1 MILRL
6 ALRSLMAF
14 SPILVEAPIA
24 LGAAASSIQP
34 MDRNH
39 PSQVSRPEPT
49 RRQQR
54 CGTSEEFILPRP
66 NQRIRAGV
74 VQRPIGSL
82 PAPVAILLPGSGY
95 HNRDV
100 VINGYPYFKVFS
112 EALCRHGIAS
122 LRLDDP
128 GMGRSNGSKDQLTI
142 QELMEDIKA
151 SAEKIKSLAWADSR
165 RIGLIGHSEGGLF
178 SLMLGSQIPNANF
191 LVLMAAP
198 ARPLGELV
206 PQQLSDT
213 AQEQGLGAQD
223 SAAVKSGVITLFHGL
238 EALPSVNDRIK
249 ILQDFVSRI
258 DQLKNGSL
266 LKTFWIGLLASGWN
280 HRLISPWLYS
290 HLKVTQAFIDHSIR
304 VLPQHVLVLQG
315 SSDSQVNPTKDAR
328 RIDSIM
334 TNAKLPHKTIF
345 FENLDHLFGVNP
357 AGTSK
362 GYGRDWSEYE
372 TTILPLVSNWIK
384 QQPSGNATSAPR

>member
-1 MILRL
+1 MIRRL
-6 ALRSLMAF
+6 AARSLMALYL
-14 SPILVEAPIA
+14 ILVEAPIA
-24 LGAAASSIQP
+24 LGAAAISIQP
-34 MDRNH
+34 MDRDH
-39 PSQVSRPEPT
+39 SSQVNRPDPT
-49 RRQQR
+49 SRQQR
-54 CGTSEEFILPRP
+54 CGTSEEFILQRP

-128 GMGRSNGSKDQLTI
+128 GVGQSNGIKDQLTI

-151 SAEKIKSLAWADSR
+151 SAEHIKSLAWADSR

-198 ARPLGELV
+198 ARPLGELI

-223 SAAVKSGVITLFHGL
+223 STAVKSNITTLFQGL
-238 EALPSVNDRIK
+238 KMGHFIEDRVK
-249 ILQDFVSRI
+249 TLQGFISRI
-258 DQLKNGSL
+258 DQLKDGSL
-266 LKTFWIGLLASGWN
+266 LKTFMIGLLDSGWN

-315 SSDSQVNPTKDAR
+315 SSDTQVSPTKDAR
-328 RIDSIM
+328 RIDRIM
-334 TNAKLPHKTIF
+334 TNANIPHKTIF

-357 AGTSK
+357 AGTSI
-362 GYGRDWSEYE
+362 GYGCDMSEYE
-372 TTILPLVSNWIK
+372 STILPLVSNWIK
-384 QQPSGNATSAPR
+384 QHPPDNATSALR